1 MTNKKRAAAL
11 FAAVAFVFVM
21 LFSMVYIAEESNHD
35 CIGSDCQICYQISVC
50 QHTLR
55 SVLLIACPVLFAAA
69 LLCVLCGGISNTFGS
84 SIFCTLVSLKV
95 KLSD

>member
-1 MTNKKRAAAL
+1 MTNTKRAVAL
-11 FAAVAFVFVM
+11 FVAVAFVVVM

-50 QHTLR
+50 QNTLR
-55 SVLLIACPVLFAAA
+55 IVLLIAYSVLFATI
-69 LLCVLCGGISNTFGS
+69 LVCVLCRWLSNTVGS

>member
-1 MTNKKRAAAL
+1 MTNKKRA
-11 FAAVAFVFVM
+11 VAFLTVAAFVLVM
-21 LFSMVYIAEESNHD
+21 LFSVVYIAAESDHD
-35 CIGSDCQICYQISVC
+35 CVGSDCQICYQISVC

-55 SVLLIACPVLFAAA
+55 SILLIACSVLSTAAIV
-69 LLCVLCGGISNTFGS
+69 CVLCRWVSRAADS